1 MDQVDTSV
9 GIDSLVKRT
18 ADMVELT
25 MTSSK

>member
-1 MDQVDTSV
+1 MTQVDTSV

-25 MTSSK
+25 LTSSK

>member
-1 MDQVDTSV
+1 MAQVDTSV

-25 MTSSK
+25 LTSSK